1 MADSSDA
8 PPSAGSSRTKSPW
21 RQVADGAARLEATRT
36 DADRVTFGRL
46 LEHGPAKHMFRPSAE
61 VSYFVRIE
69 TLQGERVFWS
79 PALQTAMTRSQS
91 QPQIGDDVGVRENSI
106 QPVTLITSVHDERG
120 NLIGKRRY
128 DTPRVHW
135 VVEKRAFFHER
146 MLAAEALRNERVHPR
161 EAIQN
166 FPDLQ
171 PAYIAL
177 DCARRVAEQRIRPAS
192 RQWFV
197 KMVRET
203 LAHAIERSEALPAIG
218 LHTSPPP
225 SPRRSDDSP
234 KTAHADPS
242 AGRER

>member
-1 MADSSDA
+1 MAKPSDA
-8 PPSAGSSRTKSPW
+8 PPSPGLPRSEGAW
-21 RQVADGAARLEATRT
+21 HQLAEGAARLESART

-61 VSYFVRIE
+61 ISYFVRIE
-69 TLQGERVFWS
+69 TLQGERIFWS
-79 PALQTAMTRSQS
+79 PALQTAMARSQS
-91 QPQIGDDVGVRENSI
+91 QPQIGDEVGVRENSI
-106 QPVTLITSVHDERG
+106 QPVTLITSVHDQHG
-120 NLIGKRRY
+120 NIVGKRRY

-146 MLAAEALRNERVHPR
+146 MLAAEALRNERLHPR

-203 LAHAIERSEALPAIG
+203 LAHAIERSESLPAIAMRQ
-218 LHTSPPP
+218 SP
-225 SPRRSDDSP
+225 SSDKSAP
-234 KTAHADPS
+234 IVPAKRGAD
-242 AGRER
+242 RER

>member
-1 MADSSDA
+1 MADSRDA
-8 PPSAGSSRTKSPW
+8 PPPRDPSRTESPW
-21 RQVADGAARLEATRT
+21 RQVADGAVRLEGTRT

-61 VSYFVRIE
+61 ASYFVRIE

-79 PALQTAMTRSQS
+79 PALASAMARSQS
-91 QPQIGDDVGVRENSI
+91 QPQIGDDVGIRENSI
-106 QPVTLITSVHDERG
+106 QPVTLITSVHDQRG
-120 NLIGKRRY
+120 NLVGKRRY

-135 VVEKRAFFHER
+135 IVEQRAFFHER
-146 MLAAEALRNERVHPR
+146 MLAAEALRNERLHPR

-177 DCARRVAEQRIRPAS
+177 DCARRVAEQRIRPAN

-218 LHTSPPP
+218 MRTSQ
-225 SPRRSDDSP
+225 SLSSSRSDDSAR
-234 KTAHADPS
+234 TAGAKRGD
-242 AGRER
+242 GRER